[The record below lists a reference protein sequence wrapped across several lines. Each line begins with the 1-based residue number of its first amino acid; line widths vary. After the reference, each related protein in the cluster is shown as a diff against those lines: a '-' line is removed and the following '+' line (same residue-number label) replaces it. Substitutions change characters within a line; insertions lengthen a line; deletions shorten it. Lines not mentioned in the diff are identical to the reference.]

1 MKLVTTVGLFG
12 LVFVFNL
19 GMLAVTVRRLLCLHT
34 EQMSGEK
41 GRARR
46 DTCTVLGITC
56 LLGITWG
63 IIFFSFGQLTTPGL
77 YLFCVLN
84 SLQGFFIFLWFCVF
98 KWKAED
104 SQPGSDAHSTKT

>member
-1 MKLVTTVGLFG
+1 MKLVTTVGLFA

-19 GMLAVTVRRLLCLHT
+19 GMLAVTMRRLKSLRT
-34 EQMSGEK
+34 EQTSREK

-84 SLQGFFIFLWFCVF
+84 SLQGKSHCH
-98 KWKAED
+98 D
-104 SQPGSDAHSTKT
+104 SHL